1 MTTPRLLVSTGPL
14 LMKPLSWVLD
24 AIADAGF
31 EAAELMVAHN
41 PQTRDPEEVI
51 KAAQEAGLEIPVVH
65 GPYLLVL
72 RNVLGAR
79 YVDKTRRSL
88 ELAGAIGAETMVA
101 HAPFRWERAARS
113 WLNSEV
119 DGEAAEA
126 GTVFAMEN
134 LFPVGGRSFSCAITA
149 EELAPYRHVVFDTS
163 HFGVSGIDLIDAWDA
178 VGDKV
183 VHIHLS
189 DNFGNGKDS
198 HAPLGSGILPLDAFL
213 QRVSQ
218 DGYRGTITLEL
229 DCRAYLDS
237 RDSLVS
243 FLTREREKAEALLE
257 GASLDQ
263 ADPANPEQASADSA
277 SN

>member
-1 MTTPRLLVSTGPL
+1 MTSPRLLVSTGPL
-14 LMKPLSWVLD
+14 LLSPLGWVLD

-41 PQTRDPEEVI
+41 PQSRDPEAVE
-51 KAAQEAGLEIPVVH
+51 KLAREAGLQIPVVH

-79 YVDKTRRSL
+79 YIDKTRRSL
-88 ELAGAIGAETMVA
+88 ELAGAIGAQTMVA
-101 HAPFRWERAARS
+101 HAPFRWERAART
-113 WLNSEV
+113 WLSQEV

-134 LFPVGGRSFSCAITA
+134 LFPVGGRSFSCAVTP

-163 HFGVSGIDLIDAWDA
+163 HFGVSGIDLLDAWDA

-198 HAPLGSGILPLDAFL
+198 HAPLGSGILPLEAFMARL
-213 QRVSQ
+213 GA

-237 RDSLVS
+237 RDSLVA
-243 FLTREREKAEALLE
+243 FLQRERLKAEQLLA
-257 GASLDQ
+257 GTPL
-263 ADPANPEQASADSA
+263 EQASSNPA
-277 SN
+277 SK